1 MSKSRKPAQSFEE
14 HLDRVATEGHEVTGE
29 VIDSRARVL
38 AMLNS
43 PCAVCSKVNPGVIR
57 NTDHGARFA
66 PAREVKGWKV
76 VTSKSRGL
84 AMACSD
90 KCAHTL
96 NFEEQVMRGKPL
108 HRAVIK

>member
-1 MSKSRKPAQSFEE
+1 MSKKRQPPQTFEE
-14 HLDRVATEGHEVTGE
+14 HLDRVSKEGHAVTE
-29 VIDSRARVL
+29 KVVDSRARVL
-38 AMLNS
+38 ALLNS
-43 PCAVCSKVNPGVIR
+43 PCVVCQKVNPGVIR

-66 PAREVKGWKV
+66 PKSEVKGWKV

-84 AMACSD
+84 VMACSD